1 MNYFETFI
9 QVAPDCPVKAAVV
22 PAAIKGEKKSI
33 AVLEFEMLS
42 RKPYFYTQGRQA
54 IHSRA
59 ESCRRVTPNK
69 SFQWIP
75 QKLRS

>member
-22 PAAIKGEKKSI
+22 LAAIKGEKQSI
-33 AVLEFEMLS
+33 AVLEFEML
-42 RKPYFYTQGRQA
+42 
-54 IHSRA
+54 SRA